1 MLLSWLNI
9 LAGGVLIGIVYALIG
24 SGLTIMFGVMRVVNF
39 AHGEMVVAG
48 MYMGYFAHSLLGL
61 PAPLA
66 AIIAAVVMFA
76 FGYLLQRLLVEKFM
90 ARPQHIQFI
99 LFIGIALVIT
109 GLHLAVFGPDAHAVD
124 GPITFATIS
133 LGPLSLDLV
142 RVQAAGGAA
151 VLILSLVLFLRLAPL
166 GQAMRAAADSR
177 TGSLVIGMNVPRIC
191 ALASGI
197 GAACAGAAGA
207 LISPVFDTEPY
218 LGLEFTLIAFV
229 TVIVG
234 GLGSLAG
241 ALVGGVLIGL
251 AEATAALAIDPQ
263 LKTAF
268 SYGLLLLVLLLR
280 PRGLFGADAG

>member
-133 LGPLSLDLV
+133 LGLLSLDLV

-166 GQAMRAAADSR
+166 GQAMRAAADNR
-177 TGSLVIGMNVPRIC
+177 TGSLVIGLNVPRIC

>member
-1 MLLSWLNI
+1 MLIPWLNI
-9 LAGGVLIGIVYALIG
+9 LAGGVLIGIVYALIA

-48 MYMGYFAHSLLGL
+48 MYIGYYAHALLGM

-66 AIIAAVVMFA
+66 AIVAAAAMFA

-90 ARPQHIQFI
+90 TRPQHIQFI

-109 GLHLAVFGPDAHAVD
+109 GMHLAIFGPDPHAVE
-124 GPITFATIS
+124 GPITFATIN
-133 LGPLSLDLV
+133 LGPLTLDLV

-151 VLILSLVLFLRLAPL
+151 LLILALILFLRAAPL
-166 GQAMRAAADSR
+166 GQSMRAAADNR
-177 TGSLVIGMNVPRIC
+177 TGSLVIGLNVPRIC

-241 ALVGGVLIGL
+241 ALAGGVLIGL
-251 AEATAALAIDPQ
+251 AEAFAALAIDPQ
-263 LKTAF
+263 IKTAF

-280 PRGLFGADAG
+280 PRGLFGADAS

>member
-166 GQAMRAAADSR
+166 GQSMRAAADNR
-177 TGSLVIGMNVPRIC
+177 TGSLVIGLNVPRIC

>member
-109 GLHLAVFGPDAHAVD
+109 GLHLAIFGPDAHAVD

-166 GQAMRAAADSR
+166 GQAMRAAADNR
-177 TGSLVIGMNVPRIC
+177 TGSLVIGLNVPRIC

-251 AEATAALAIDPQ
+251 AEASAALAIDPQ

>member
-90 ARPQHIQFI
+90 PRPQHIQFI

-166 GQAMRAAADSR
+166 GQAMRAAADNR
-177 TGSLVIGMNVPRIC
+177 TGSLVIGLNVPRIC

>member
-166 GQAMRAAADSR
+166 GQAMRAAADNR
-177 TGSLVIGMNVPRIC
+177 TGSLVIGLNVPRIC

>member
-9 LAGGVLIGIVYALIG
+9 LAGSVLIGIVYALIG

-166 GQAMRAAADSR
+166 GQAMRAAADNR
-177 TGSLVIGMNVPRIC
+177 TGSLVIGLNVPRIC